1 MTSNKISLTTFT
13 KELINQTSSMV
24 MRSMKSLDQELSF
37 KDVIRQMPLIE
48 NANLT
53 LDGNQMLIEDQL
65 LLYWSIL
72 LFQIEIIKL

>member
-13 KELINQTSSMV
+13 KELIKQTSSMV